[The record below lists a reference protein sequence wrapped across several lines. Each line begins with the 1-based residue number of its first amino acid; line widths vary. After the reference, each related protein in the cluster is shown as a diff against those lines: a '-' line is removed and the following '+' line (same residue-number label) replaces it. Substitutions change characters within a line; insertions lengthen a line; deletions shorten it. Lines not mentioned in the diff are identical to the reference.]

1 MKRPLDIAV
10 ISDVH
15 LGTYGCH
22 ATELLN
28 YLKSIEPE
36 TLVINGD
43 FMDIWN
49 FRKSYFPK
57 QHINV
62 LRYVLKMADR
72 GTQIYYITGNHDD
85 GLRRFSPFNSGNI
98 HLRDKL
104 VLQSNGKRYWFFHG
118 DIFDTLIQY
127 SPAIAKLG
135 GKGYDFLILFNRFV
149 NKIRA
154 HFGKGRMSFTKR
166 IKDRVKEASKFIND
180 FENTAIN
187 LAIREEYDYV
197 VCGHIHKP
205 QIRKETKGDKSVI
218 YMNSGDWI
226 ENLTS
231 LEYAYGKWKIHTY
244 DEDDYAKL
252 SRRLHV
258 KEEDKS
264 DLEIKS
270 TAALFAEIVGQSQNQ

>member
-28 YLKSIEPE
+28 YLKGIDPE

-57 QHINV
+57 EHINV
-62 LRYVLKMADR
+62 LRYVLKMADK
-72 GTQIYYITGNHDD
+72 GTKIYYITGNHDD
-85 GLRRFSPFNSGNI
+85 GLRRFSPFDSGNI

-104 VLQSNGKRYWFFHG
+104 VLQLNGKRYWFFHG
-118 DIFDTLIQY
+118 DIFDTLIDY
-127 SPAIAKLG
+127 SPMIAKLG
-135 GKGYDFLILFNRFV
+135 GKGYDFLIFFNRFV

-154 HFGKGRMSFTKR
+154 KLGKPRMSFTQK
-166 IKDRVKEASKFIND
+166 IKNSVKEAGKFISD
-180 FENTAIN
+180 FEKTAIH
-187 LAIREEYDYV
+187 LAAREKYDYV

-205 QIRKETKGDKSVI
+205 QIKTEKVGEKSVI
-218 YMNSGDWI
+218 YMNSGDWV

-231 LEYAYGKWKIHTY
+231 LEYVYGKWKIHTY
-244 DEDDYAKL
+244 DENDYVKM
-252 SRRLHV
+252 SPRLRV
-258 KEEDKS
+258 KEEEKS
-264 DLEIKS
+264 DMEVKS
-270 TAALFAEIVGQSQNQ
+270 RAALFADIIGQRQ